1 MTLATKEEYAAKC
14 RVSVRLVEYW
24 IEDGLPVLH
33 LARRPGGRRS
43 AIRIRVDQADE
54 WVEKRF
60 APVLAEDPVNQKA
73 DQVIEKLLGKLAGK
87 GDGAYVS

>member
-14 RVSVRLVEYW
+14 RVSVRMVEYW
-24 IEDGLPVLH
+24 IVDGLPVLR

-60 APVLAEDPVNQKA
+60 EPVLEEDPLDRKA
-73 DQVIEKLLGKLAGK
+73 DQVIEKLLGKLTR
-87 GDGAYVS
+87 DEDHYVS